1 VSEFTETETAA
12 SVPRPIPLRHS
23 KGFRMLWI
31 GQLLSDTGSEI
42 GLLAYPLLI
51 LALTHSAVLAG
62 VVGTVRAVTVLCL
75 RWSWS

>member
-1 VSEFTETETAA
+1 
-12 SVPRPIPLRHS
+12 
-23 KGFRMLWI
+23 MLWI

-62 VVGTVRAVTVLCL
+62 VVGTVRSITLLCL
-75 RWSWS
+75 QLPAGRCRTGSTGG